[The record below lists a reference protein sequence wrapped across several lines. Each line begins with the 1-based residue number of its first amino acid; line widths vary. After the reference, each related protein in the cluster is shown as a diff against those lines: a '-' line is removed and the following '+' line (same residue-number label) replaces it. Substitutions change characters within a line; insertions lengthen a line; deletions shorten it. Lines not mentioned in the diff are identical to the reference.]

1 MFIFGSSAVFVGV
14 GLVFSNG
21 GWDSGFGVDGDGGE
35 GGGGDGGRV
44 CVFVDEASAT
54 GSNVMLFDDIIYLY

>member
-1 MFIFGSSAVFVGV
+1 MFIFGSSAVLVGV
-14 GLVFSNG
+14 GVVFSTG
-21 GWDSGFGVDGDGGE
+21 VWDSGFGLDGDGGE
-35 GGGGDGGRV
+35 GESEGEGGG

>member
-1 MFIFGSSAVFVGV
+1 MFIFGSSAVLVGV
-14 GLVFSNG
+14 GVVFSTG
-21 GWDSGFGVDGDGGE
+21 GWDSDFGVEGGGDVGE
-35 GGGGDGGRV
+35 GGGGGGV